1 MSTTAPRPLRSRLA
15 LALAGALALLAAPF
29 IAAAPAQAHDQFL
42 GGTPKAGSAIEVA
55 PDAITLTFSAEI
67 KQIAGTSNAISVT
80 DRDGKEYATGDV
92 KIDGAKLTRA
102 LGALPAGTYDVAW
115 SALSSDGH
123 RIHSNDDYAFTV
135 TKGETAKPSAS
146 ASESPA
152 ASSAKA
158 TAAPA
163 KSPAAS
169 ASAQAS
175 GGAEVV
181 EQTAPTVMIMWI
193 VAGFLVLA
201 IILGIVLQ
209 LTRKKPGRDEF

>member
-55 PDAITLTFSAEI
+55 PDTITLTFSAEI

-92 KIDGAKLTRA
+92 KIDGAKLSRA
-102 LGALPAGTYDVAW
+102 LTALPAGTYDVSW

-135 TKGETAKPSAS
+135 TKGEKAKPAAS
-146 ASESPA
+146 SGA

-175 GGAEVV
+175 GGADVV
-181 EQTAPTVMIMWI
+181 AETAPTVMIMWI

-201 IILGIVLQ
+201 IVLGIILQ
-209 LTRKKPGRDEF
+209 LTRKKPGSDEF

>member
-1 MSTTAPRPLRSRLA
+1 MSTTAPRPPRSRLA

-55 PDAITLTFSAEI
+55 PDTITLKFSADV
-67 KQIAGTSNAISVT
+67 KKIAGTSNAISVT

-92 KIDGAKLTRA
+92 KIDGAKLSRA
-102 LGALPAGTYDVAW
+102 LTALPAGTYDVSW

-135 TKGETAKPSAS
+135 TKGEKAEPAAS
-146 ASESPA
+146 SGA

-163 KSPAAS
+163 KSGAAAS
-169 ASAQAS
+169 PSDEAS
-175 GGAEVV
+175 GGADVV
-181 EQTAPTVMIMWI
+181 AETAPTVMIMWI

-201 IILGIVLQ
+201 IVLGIILQ